1 MEETGLIFSPN
12 EPIEEIGSFPVMLC
26 VSTATL
32 SVFYGFF
39 KSGCFPKIF
48 LTCSVFDYNFEAP
61 FESLVLASALKF
73 KIYYAINLRVHCFID
88 H

>member
-1 MEETGLIFSPN
+1 MEETGLIFSLN
-12 EPIEEIGSFPVMLC
+12 EPIEERGSFPVMLC

-48 LTCSVFDYNFEAP
+48 LTCSVFDYNLKHLSRAV
-61 FESLVLASALKF
+61 VLASALKF
-73 KIYYAINLRVHCFID
+73 KIYYAVNLRVHFFID